1 MAEAAE
7 RLRAGETVAIPTETV
22 YGLAADALNQE
33 AVARIF
39 AAKGRPATNP
49 LIVHVLDAQM
59 ARRFA
64 QGWDARAEALASAFW
79 PGPLTLVLEKSE
91 SVPDIVTAGGQTVA
105 VRAPSHP
112 VARAIIAAFDGPIA
126 APSANRSTG
135 ISPTTAEAVMDEL
148 GDRIELIV
156 EGGPCA
162 VGLESTVVDL
172 SVAVPVVLRPG
183 HVRRDQ
189 IEAVLGA
196 PVAMSAA
203 DVEPGRTHKSP
214 GLMRRHY
221 APKTPVRLL
230 PPAELWTSASK
241 HAVYLTHTV
250 DIPPGRV
257 GLRLPEAPRDYAR
270 ELYGA
275 LRWADQQGA
284 EELRLEAPP
293 DTEVWAAVRDR
304 LSRAATPPDR

>member
-22 YGLAADALNQE
+22 YGLAADALNRE

-49 LIVHVLDAQM
+49 LIVHVLDAEM
-59 ARRFA
+59 AGRFTLS
-64 QGWDARAEALASAFW
+64 WDARAEALARAFW

-91 SVPDIVTAGGQTVA
+91 AVPDIVTAGGKTVA

-112 VARAIIAAFDGPIA
+112 VARAILAAFGGPIA

-135 ISPTTAEAVMDEL
+135 ISPTTSEAVMDEL

-156 EGGPCA
+156 EGGRCA

-172 SVAVPVVLRPG
+172 SVAVPSVLRPG
-183 HVRRDQ
+183 RVSRTE
-189 IEAVLGA
+189 IETALGE
-196 PVAMSAA
+196 PVTMPGAKA
-203 DVEPGRTHKSP
+203 EPGGITKSP
-214 GLMRRHY
+214 GQLLRHY
-221 APKTPVRLL
+221 APKTPIRLL
-230 PPAELWTSASK
+230 PLEELWTSPSTRV
-241 HAVYLTHTV
+241 VYLTRTA
-250 DIPPGRV
+250 DIPPGSLGR
-257 GLRLPEAPRDYAR
+257 RLPESPEDYAR
-270 ELYGA
+270 ELYAA
-275 LRWADQQGA
+275 LRWADQQGVT
-284 EELRLEAPP
+284 ELRLETPP

-304 LSRAATPPDR
+304 LRRAATGPDL